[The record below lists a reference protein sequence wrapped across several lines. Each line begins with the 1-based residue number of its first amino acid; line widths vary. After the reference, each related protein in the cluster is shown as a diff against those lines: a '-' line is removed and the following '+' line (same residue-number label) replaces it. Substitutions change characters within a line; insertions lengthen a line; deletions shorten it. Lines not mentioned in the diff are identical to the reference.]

1 MSSVKGRWLVFFGI
15 CFSYCGCSTTPPVD
29 DYSLARTA
37 ISAAKDVDS
46 ARYAPSY
53 WHRAE
58 DAYRK
63 GEAHYKDQDYEE
75 AQAEFIQAR
84 EYAERAENVTRV
96 QKYKSGEVEP

>member
-1 MSSVKGRWLVFFGI
+1 MYSVTGQWLIPVGI
-15 CFSYCGCSTTPPVD
+15 CIVLSGCPTAQPVD
-29 DYSLARTA
+29 DYTLARTA
-37 ISAAKDVDS
+37 IQAAKDVDS

-63 GEAHYKDQDYEE
+63 GEVHFKDQDYEE

-84 EYAERAENVTRV
+84 EYAERAENVARV